1 MWRKFYSS
9 KKKPSR
15 FGYSGQQNR
24 QAYNQAY
31 NQNDN
36 KSYNKEQKQ
45 EIVRTLKKQ
54 IEKSKSIVF
63 ANFDALEVKEN
74 EVLRKE
80 LKKEN
85 SEYMVA
91 KKTLM
96 NLAFAEAKIENLSIK
111 DFEGR
116 VAVVFGYE
124 DEVAPAKIVND
135 FKKDH
140 KDNIDFVGGILE
152 NKFLRKE
159 EVSALAQLPSKQEL
173 YAQIV
178 GSLNAP
184 VSGFVNVLV
193 GNIRGLLNVL
203 KAVEEKKA

>member
-1 MWRKFYSS
+1 MAK
-9 KKKPSR
+9 
-15 FGYSGQQNR
+15 
-24 QAYNQAY
+24 
-31 NQNDN
+31 
-36 KSYNKEQKQ
+36 NKEQKQ

-124 DEVAPAKIVND
+124 DEVAPAKIVGE
-135 FKKDH
+135 FKKTH
-140 KDNIDFVGGILE
+140 KDNIDFLGGILE
-152 NKFLRKE
+152 NKYLNKE
-159 EVSALAQLPSKQEL
+159 EVSALSKLPSKQEL
-173 YAQIV
+173 YAKIV

-184 VSGFVNVLV
+184 VSGFVNVLA
-193 GNIRGLLNVL
+193 GNLRGLVTVL
-203 KAVEEKKA
+203 KAIEEKKA